1 MKMSDKKIKWLFFDL
16 GSTLVDET
24 ECVKKRCDV
33 IIENSNID
41 KDEFYAKVKECAK
54 TDSYAVKA
62 AAQYY
67 GAEIPRW
74 FGELERLY
82 PDTVTILDQLSK
94 KYKLGII
101 ANQVAG
107 TQKRIDNWG
116 IGKYFDVVVASAEVD
131 CAKPDFEI
139 FNIALEQA
147 GCKPNESVMIGDR
160 LDNDIIPAKRLGM
173 QTVWVRQGFARMQQ
187 VKSKTEKPD
196 YIIENIGD
204 ILDIFD

>member
-24 ECVKKRCDV
+24 ECVKKRCGV

-54 TDSYAVKA
+54 TDSNAVKA

-74 FGELERLY
+74 FGELEILY
-82 PDTVTILDQLSK
+82 PNTVTILDELSK
-94 KYKLGII
+94 KYKVGII

-107 TQKRIDNWG
+107 TQKRIDNWR
-116 IGKYFDVVVASAEVD
+116 IGKYFDVVVASAEVGY
-131 CAKPDFEI
+131 AKPDFEI

-147 GCKPNESVMIGDR
+147 GCEPSESVMIGDR
-160 LDNDIIPAKRLGM
+160 LDNDIVPAKKLGM
-173 QTVWVRQGFARMQQ
+173 KTVWVRQGFARMQQ
-187 VKSKTEKPD
+187 VKSETEKPD
-196 YIIENIGD
+196 YIIENISD
-204 ILDIFD
+204 ILGVFG

>member
-1 MKMSDKKIKWLFFDL
+1 MKISDKKIKWLFFDL

-24 ECVKKRCDV
+24 ECVKRRCDV
-33 IIENSNID
+33 IIENNNLD

-82 PDTVTILDQLSK
+82 PDTVTILDKLSK

-116 IGKYFDVVVASAEVD
+116 IGKYFDVVVASAEVGY
-131 CAKPDFEI
+131 AKPDFEI

-147 GCKPNESVMIGDR
+147 GCEPNESVMIGDR
-160 LDNDIIPAKRLGM
+160 LDNDIVPAKRLGM

-187 VKSKTEKPD
+187 VKSETEKPD
-196 YIIENIGD
+196 YIIENIGG
-204 ILDIFD
+204 ILDIFS

>member
-1 MKMSDKKIKWLFFDL
+1 MSDKKIKWLFFDL

-74 FGELERLY
+74 FGELEKLY
-82 PDTVTILDQLSK
+82 PDTVTVLDKLSR

-116 IGKYFDVVVASAEVD
+116 IGKYFDMIVASAEV
-131 CAKPDFEI
+131 
-139 FNIALEQA
+139 
-147 GCKPNESVMIGDR
+147 G
-160 LDNDIIPAKRLGM
+160 
-173 QTVWVRQGFARMQQ
+173 
-187 VKSKTEKPD
+187 
-196 YIIENIGD
+196 
-204 ILDIFD
+204 